1 MKKFI
6 MSILI
11 LSISIAVFAQ
21 ESEKIYLWPDKVPG
35 ETEAKQEPILSDNT
49 SRNVIRLKSVTN
61 PALVVFKPE
70 AAKNNGVGII
80 VCPGGAYQ
88 ILAIDLEGY
97 EIAKWL
103 NNLGYTAFVLQYR
116 VPNKRAGALND
127 VQRAMRIVRSQA
139 DIWGLNPDKLGVLG
153 FSAGG
158 SLSARASTNYD
169 IKTYEAVDE
178 KDAIS
183 CKPNFSVLIYPA
195 YLDLGKHRAL
205 TPELTIDKNTPPMFI
220 FATADDRTYGN
231 GALVMATAL
240 RDQKVPVELHMLPTG
255 GHGYGLREGNI
266 AGETWPSLAE
276 IWLSKTIQTK

>member
-11 LSISIAVFAQ
+11 LSISTAVFAQ

-35 ETEAKQEPILSDNT
+35 ETEAKQEPIISANN
-49 SRNVIRLKSVTN
+49 SRNVTRIQSVTN

-70 AAKNNGVGII
+70 ASKNNGLGIV
-80 VCPGGAYQ
+80 VCPGGGYQ

-116 VPNKRAGALND
+116 VPNKRVGALND
-127 VQRAMRIVRSQA
+127 VQRAMRIVRSNA
-139 DIWGLNPDKLGVLG
+139 ENWGVNPDKLGVLG

-158 SLSARASTNYD
+158 SLSARASTNYNV
-169 IKTYEAVDE
+169 KTYEAVDE
-178 KDAIS
+178 MDMIS

-195 YLDLGKHRAL
+195 YLDLGENRTL
-205 TPELTIDKNTPPMFI
+205 TPELTIDKNTPAMFI
-220 FATADDRTYGN
+220 FATADDNYGN
-231 GALVMATAL
+231 SALVMTTAL
-240 RDQKVPVELHMLPTG
+240 RDQKVPVELHMLATG
-255 GHGYGLREGNI
+255 GHGYGLREGNV
-266 AGETWPSLAE
+266 AAETWPSLAE
-276 IWLSKTIQTK
+276 IWLSKTVQTK